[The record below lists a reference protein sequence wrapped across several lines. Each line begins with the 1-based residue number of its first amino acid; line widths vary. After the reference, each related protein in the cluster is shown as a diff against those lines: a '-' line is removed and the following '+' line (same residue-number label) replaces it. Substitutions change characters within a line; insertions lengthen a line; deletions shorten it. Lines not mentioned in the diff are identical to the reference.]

1 MKIAFIGHK
10 RIPSREG
17 GVEIVVGELAE
28 RMAALG
34 HTVHAYNRMGHHVS
48 GSENDAPKLKS
59 YKGIKIITIPTVDN
73 KSLNAIVYTV
83 LASIRSLFGGYDVI
97 HFHAEGP
104 CSMLWLPHLFGIRT
118 VATIHGL
125 NWQLPK
131 WGGFAKKFLKF
142 GEKVAAKYADEVIV
156 LSENVQRYFKDTYGR
171 ETVFLSNGVSVEP
184 PLKANIIKEK
194 YGLEGDDY
202 ILFLAR
208 ISREKG
214 AHYLIEAYKRLNTD
228 KKLVIAGGASY
239 SGGYLDE
246 LHALA
251 DGDDRIIFTGFVTGD
266 ELTELYSNCL
276 FYVLPSDSEGMPM
289 SVLEAM
295 SYGKVCL
302 TSDIKESVQLTGEY
316 GFSFRRGDA
325 DDLSEKLGA
334 LLENG
339 FRDIDT
345 AVMSA
350 YVRDNYSWDTVVEK
364 TLELYKKP
372 D

>member
-28 RMAALG
+28 RMVALG

-48 GSENDAPKLKS
+48 GSENDAPKLKN
-59 YKGIKIITIPTVDN
+59 YKGIKIITIPTFDN
-73 KSLNAIVYTV
+73 KNLNAIVYTV
-83 LASIRSLFGGYDVI
+83 LATIRALFGRYDVI

-125 NWQLPK
+125 NWQLSK
-131 WGGFAKKFLKF
+131 WGGFATKFLKF
-142 GEKVAAKYADEVIV
+142 GEKIAAKYADEV
-156 LSENVQRYFKDTYGR
+156 
-171 ETVFLSNGVSVEP
+171 TVFLSNGVSVAP
-184 PLKANIIKEK
+184 PLEPNIIKKK
-194 YGLEGDDY
+194 YDLGADDY

-208 ISREKG
+208 ISPEKG
-214 AHYLIEAYKRLNTD
+214 AHYLIDAYKKLKERLKTD

-239 SGGYLDE
+239 SGGYTDE
-246 LHALA
+246 LRAMA
-251 DGDDRIIFTGFVTGD
+251 AGDDGIIFTGFVTGD

-289 SVLEAM
+289 SILEAM

-302 TSDIKESVQLTGEY
+302 TSDIRESTQLTGKY
-316 GFSFRRGDA
+316 GFSFRKGDA
-325 DDLSEKLGA
+325 ADLADKLSF

-339 FRDIDT
+339 TGDIDINEMKKT
-345 AVMSA
+345 VGEK
-350 YVRDNYSWDTVVEK
+350 YSWDTVVQK
-364 TLELYKKP
+364 TLELYKKK
-372 D
+372 